1 MKLLMMAI
9 LLCACITASAQ
20 DGVKAVPTDAKAV
33 KYRRSSIYMMM
44 LDDHGLVNAD
54 LIKNTFVSMPIPEKF
69 NDHTLKNRSFNPASI
84 TLTEEEK
91 KLATKKQSKMGAFAK
106 GLANSATG
114 GLVDTTDTKYLP
126 AKYDKYFNEQK
137 IARDL
142 VAKWFNRSEKGGFN
156 MDLIGQ
162 RGSYDASALD
172 INVAKSSARGLSV
185 VADAGEELIGNTFVV
200 VTRFNYVSM
209 ESITA
214 AAQKLGNFAMALAA
228 ASGNT
233 VSAEVKQATDS
244 IAKQITGY
252 AVQSTTHLYKL
263 VWNDSIEA
271 VFYQNYWTDDKAFDQ
286 AKKEAFD
293 NSTIFSLELIGDE
306 KAHASVLDSK
316 LSNKTQDEL
325 VAKATVN
332 AFDAVLAKLQ
342 RKYEI
347 FRTKTP
353 LYSGEPITAKI
364 GLKEGLEPGDKFE
377 VLEQRQDPKTGK
389 TTYEKV
395 GKIKVERGQIWDNRF
410 GADEEPAPKTAAD
423 GLTVVPGT
431 TPTTKIDRT
440 TFSGSKGL
448 YTGML
453 IRQIR

>member
-1 MKLLMMAI
+1 MIKQLVTI
-9 LLCACITASAQ
+9 LLLLCNMVVTLAQTTA
-20 DGVKAVPTDAKAV
+20 VVPADAKAV
-33 KYRRSSIYMMM
+33 KYRRSSLYMVM
-44 LDDHGLVNAD
+44 LDDKGLVNAEV
-54 LIKNTFVSMPIPEKF
+54 IKSTFMSMPIPEKF
-69 NDHTLKNRSFNPASI
+69 NNHTLSVRSFDPS
-84 TLTEEEK
+84 TLMLTEEEK
-91 KLATKKQSKMGAFAK
+91 KSAEKKGGKFGSFTKS
-106 GLANSATG
+106 LANGATG

-126 AKYDKYFNEQK
+126 IKIDKFFNENN

-142 VAKWFNRSEKGGFN
+142 VAKWFNRSEKGTFN
-156 MDLIGQ
+156 MYLISE

-172 INVAKSSARGLSV
+172 ITTAKSSKRGISAV
-185 VADAGEELIGNTFVV
+185 SDAGEELIGNTFVV

-214 AAQKLGNFAMALAA
+214 ATQKLGNFAMALAA

-252 AVQSTTHLYKL
+252 AVQTTSHLYKL

-271 VFYQNYWTDDKAFDQ
+271 VFYQNYWIDDNSFDPAKKTAFDTT
-286 AKKEAFD
+286 KLF
-293 NSTIFSLELIGDE
+293 TLELIGDE
-306 KAHASVLDSK
+306 RANASILEAK
-316 LSNKTQDEL
+316 LSNKSQDEL
-325 VAKATVN
+325 VTKATVN

-377 VLEQRQDPKTGK
+377 VLEQTQDPKTGK
-389 TTYEKV
+389 TTYVKV
-395 GKIKVERGQIWDNRF
+395 GKIKVERGMIWDNRF
-410 GADEEPAPKTAAD
+410 GAEDETIKTGVEGTAA
-423 GLTVVPGT
+423 GT
-431 TPTTKIDRT
+431 TPTSKIDRT
-440 TFSGSKGL
+440 TFSGPKGL
-448 YTGML
+448 YSGML
-453 IRQIR
+453 IRQKN

>member
-1 MKLLMMAI
+1 MTKRLFIALL
-9 LLCACITASAQ
+9 LLCNWVFILAQTTA
-20 DGVKAVPTDAKAV
+20 VVPADAKAV
-33 KYRRSSIYMMM
+33 KYRRSSLYMVM
-44 LDDHGLVNAD
+44 LDDKGLVNAEV
-54 LIKNTFVSMPIPEKF
+54 IKSTFMSMPIPEKF
-69 NDHTLKNRSFNPASI
+69 NDHTLPIRSFDPS
-84 TLTEEEK
+84 TLMLTEEEK
-91 KLATKKQSKMGAFAK
+91 KSAEKKGGKFGSFTKS
-106 GLANSATG
+106 LANGATG

-126 AKYDKYFNEQK
+126 LKIDKFFNENN

-142 VAKWFNRSEKGGFN
+142 VAKWFNRSEKGTFN
-156 MDLIGQ
+156 MNLIGE

-172 INVAKSSARGLSV
+172 ISAAKSSARGISAI
-185 VADAGEELIGNTFVV
+185 ADAGEELIGNTFVV

-214 AAQKLGNFAMALAA
+214 ATQKLGNFAMALAA

-252 AVQSTTHLYKL
+252 AVQTTSHLYKL

-271 VFYQNYWTDDKAFDQ
+271 VFYQNYWIDDNSFDPAKKAAFDTT
-286 AKKEAFD
+286 KLF
-293 NSTIFSLELIGDE
+293 TLELIGDE
-306 KAHASVLDSK
+306 RANASILEAK
-316 LSNKTQDEL
+316 LSNKSQDEL
-325 VAKATVN
+325 VTKATVN

-353 LYSGEPITAKI
+353 LYSGDPITAKI

-395 GKIKVERGQIWDNRF
+395 GKIKVERGMIWDNRF
-410 GADEEPAPKTAAD
+410 GAEDETVKTGVEGAAAS
-423 GLTVVPGT
+423 GT
-431 TPTTKIDRT
+431 TPASKIDRT
-440 TFSGSKGL
+440 TFSGPKGL

-453 IRQIR
+453 IRQKN